1 MMPSDAATRGMQVE
15 LRAPSRAAEG
25 RSIPAVLYPAAVNT
39 GMFCLH
45 SWHFP
50 MLFWK
55 KTPCRCCGTPVCCLQ
70 APTSCDLQAVC
81 LPCRLPMTRGQQRRG
96 QAAPPDLRR
105 RQGEASRAGT
115 GASGFPDPQQLVA
128 TSSDNAIKI
137 PCLAHARGP
146 RIPWMIM
153 ILIGCFKTG
162 KVGPVRVPLRTGTS
176 RTTPGGHRARISL
189 SLLWFGRLVSKSAGL
204 FSC

>member
-39 GMFCLH
+39 GMFCLR

-96 QAAPPDLRR
+96 QAAPPACVAVRVKQAEQGQGRQGSRIPNNWWPRR
-105 RQGEASRAGT
+105 RTTQSKY
-115 GASGFPDPQQLVA
+115 LV
-128 TSSDNAIKI
+128 
-137 PCLAHARGP
+137 
-146 RIPWMIM
+146 
-153 ILIGCFKTG
+153 
-162 KVGPVRVPLRTGTS
+162 S
-176 RTTPGGHRARISL
+176 RTHGVRESL
-189 SLLWFGRLVSKSAGL
+189 G
-204 FSC
+204 